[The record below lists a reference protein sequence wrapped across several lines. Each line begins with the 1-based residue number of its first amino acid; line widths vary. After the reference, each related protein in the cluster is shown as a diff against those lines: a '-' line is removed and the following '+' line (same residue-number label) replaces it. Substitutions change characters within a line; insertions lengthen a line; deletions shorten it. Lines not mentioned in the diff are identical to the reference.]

1 MDSSDCL
8 KKEKISILNKLFRKC
23 NSDIFTKYINA
34 HYGLKYLVE
43 FIVENKKYLIPEKIL
58 FYNYFNDYYLMEQ
71 IQSEQKN
78 NKKDDEDEDDDLDLN
93 DDEELDEEEDYY

>member
-1 MDSSDCL
+1 M
-8 KKEKISILNKLFRKC
+8 
-23 NSDIFTKYINA
+23 
-34 HYGLKYLVE
+34 
-43 FIVENKKYLIPEKIL
+43 ENKKYLIPEKIL

-93 DDEELDEEEDYY
+93 DDE